1 MNSLKSIHYFTVI
14 CNTKNKNSII
24 ELLENHGARGIEVIY
39 GRGSAKKGVLAQA
52 FGFDT
57 EEKKAIVLC
66 FVSSE
71 KANELMD
78 ILYNECNFKETNTG
92 VAFSTEIEGLV
103 F

>member
-1 MNSLKSIHYFTVI
+1 MNSLKSIHYLTVI
-14 CNTKNKNSII
+14 CNTKNKNSMI
-24 ELLENHGARGIEVIY
+24 ELLEGHGARGVEVIY
-39 GRGSAKKGVLAQA
+39 GRGSAKRGVLAQA

-57 EEKKAIVLC
+57 EEKKAIISC

-78 ILYNECNFKETNTG
+78 IFYNDCNFKEANTG
-92 VAFSTEIEGLV
+92 VAYSTEIEGLI

>member
-1 MNSLKSIHYFTVI
+1 MNSLKHIHYFTVI
-14 CNTKNKNSII
+14 CNTKNKNSMI
-24 ELLENHGARGIEVIY
+24 ELLESHGARGIEVIY

-57 EEKKAIVLC
+57 EEKKAIVSC

-71 KANELMD
+71 KANELMN
-78 ILYNECNFKETNTG
+78 ILYSDCNFKEANTG
-92 VAFSTEIEGLV
+92 VAYSTEIEGLA